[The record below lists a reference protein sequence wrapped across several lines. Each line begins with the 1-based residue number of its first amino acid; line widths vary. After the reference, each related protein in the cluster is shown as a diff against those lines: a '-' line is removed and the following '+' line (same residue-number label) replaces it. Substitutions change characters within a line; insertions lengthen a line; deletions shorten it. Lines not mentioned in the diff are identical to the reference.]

1 MVLYEIRKL
10 FQKRLTILILL
21 LLFVGNG
28 IFAMNRKAPGGN
40 YGFGAAEIRSV
51 YAALPQ
57 DRSLILPALDGQL
70 ERLDEAVWEDSYDGQ
85 TLTKDFYTDRI
96 LLRSVRERCEIVLNY
111 DSYLDSVEQNA
122 QVLQHSGIYKEQNS
136 FGYRNILKSAE
147 QYALLRGTEPQVFY
161 SAAIES
167 LSNGRLSD
175 IALVLIALLLALEL
189 IYSERKQETLS
200 LIKPT
205 AKGRVPLICAKLLCA
220 SFVLFV
226 CLLIIYGS
234 NYAIGVFRFGVVP
247 LDAPL
252 QSVYGFEGSALK
264 ISVGEYLLCFL
275 AMKYLWLLGNCIF
288 MMLVFVACR
297 NLMRM
302 MSVLWICLIPSILC
316 LQSNGFFAYYNPIG
330 AGNAESFFRIYR
342 NLNIFGFPVS
352 TLTVSLIYVVVS
364 LMVGV
369 SFLLLLHCHCV
380 PMLSYSAKECKTIK
394 TRVLVSVF
402 RHESY
407 KFWISRGA
415 LMLLILLLT
424 LQVIQ
429 AVRFDERLAPYD
441 LIYLNYCKAVEGEP
455 NAQKDSYLKEEQAR
469 FDDLRT
475 QIEEYGL
482 MLQEGSLDEEGYQ
495 MLTYSIQQQL
505 STEEVFLRVVNQYER
520 AKLRNSHLVCHLS
533 YDRLTGIKGREELL
547 SCGLLLMIVLILGI
561 SGIEA
566 SERENNTNQ
575 LINTTTGRK
584 KSQNSKSIL
593 LVTFAI
599 LSAVIAFVPHILTLH
614 HRYGFSGL
622 SSPADA
628 VPQLL
633 IPVGTV
639 GLALTF
645 YCLSIICI
653 SLLSAFWIR
662 FLSRKTGRTVSAAM
676 LSAATLL
683 LPLASLWLLHNI

>member
-10 FQKRLTILILL
+10 FQKRLTLLIFL
-21 LLFVGNG
+21 LLFLGNG
-28 IFAMNRKAPGGN
+28 IFAFNRESPGGD

-57 DRSLILPALDGQL
+57 DRALILPTLDAQL

-85 TLTKDFYTDRI
+85 TLTNDFYTDRI
-96 LLRSVRERCEIVLNY
+96 LLRRVRERCEIVLNY

-122 QVLQHSGIYKEQNS
+122 RVLQHSGIYKDQTS
-136 FGYRNILKSAE
+136 FGYRNIQKSAE
-147 QYALLRGTEPQVFY
+147 HYAILRGTEPQVFY
-161 SAAIES
+161 SAAMES

-205 AKGRVPLICAKLLCA
+205 AKGRTALICAKLQCA
-220 SFVLFV
+220 SLVLFL

-234 NYAIGVFRFGVVP
+234 NYMIGVFRFGAVP

-264 ISVGEYLLCFL
+264 ISVGGYLLRFL

-302 MSVLWICLIPSILC
+302 MSVLCICLIPSILC
-316 LQSNGFFAYYNPIG
+316 LQSTGLVAYLNPIG
-330 AGNAESFFRIYR
+330 AGDTEALFRTYR
-342 NLNIFGFPVS
+342 NLNVFGFPVS
-352 TLTVSLIYVVVS
+352 TLTVSLVYVVVS
-364 LMVGV
+364 LVLGLL
-369 SFLLLLHCHCV
+369 FILLLHCRCV
-380 PMLSYSAKECKTIK
+380 PMLSYSAKKRITIK
-394 TRVLVSVF
+394 PCVLVSVF

-415 LMLLILLLT
+415 FMLLALLLA
-424 LQVIQ
+424 LQVFQ

-455 NAQKDSYLKEEQAR
+455 NAQKDAYLNAEQAR
-469 FDDLRT
+469 FDGLRM

-482 MLQEGSLDEEGYQ
+482 MMQAGTLDEDGYQ
-495 MLTYSIQQQL
+495 MLAYSIQQQL
-505 STEEVFLRVVNQYER
+505 STEEVFLRVVNQYEQ

-533 YDRLTGIKGREELL
+533 YDRLTGKKGRGELL
-547 SCGLLLMIVLILGI
+547 FRGLTLMAVLNLGI
-561 SGIEA
+561 SGMEA
-566 SERENNTNQ
+566 SEQETNMNQ
-575 LINTTTGRK
+575 LIQTTTGRK
-584 KSQNSKSIL
+584 KSRNSKSIL
-593 LVTFAI
+593 LLIYAI
-599 LSAVIAFVPHILTLH
+599 LSAVIAYLPHLLTIH
-614 HRYGFSGL
+614 HCYGFSGL
-622 SSPADA
+622 SAPAMA
-628 VPQLL
+628 VPQLG
-633 IPVGTV
+633 IPYGTV
-639 GLALTF
+639 GSVVIF
-645 YCLSIICI
+645 YSLILF
-653 SLLSAFWIR
+653 LLSFGASLWIR
-662 FLSRKTGRTVSAAM
+662 FLSDKTGNTVTTMM
-676 LSAATLL
+676 LSAATLV
-683 LPLASLWLLHNI
+683 LPMSALWLLQIL